1 MIGYYVHHQGSGHL
15 QRAQVVA
22 EQLHTAVT
30 GLSSTAAPPGWPGD
44 WVRLPRD
51 DQPTPSR
58 DADRDANGR
67 LHWAPLHH
75 DGYADRMGR
84 IADWIR
90 TARPRL
96 VVVDVSVEVAVLAR
110 ALAVPVAVVAM
121 RGDRRDPAHEL
132 AYDLAATLLAPWS
145 ARFAEPDWPQ
155 RWTTKVVHSGAFSRF
170 DDTVATRAPGA
181 DHVVPGSVTCLL
193 GTGGSELSSRDA
205 HAIRGA
211 TPSWNWTFCGGDFGP
226 ARIPLTDL
234 LSTSQVVVTHAGQNA
249 VAEVAA
255 LRRPAVVVAQ
265 HRPHGEQRATVEALG
280 RGDLAEVSDGWPA
293 PGRWLTLLAR
303 AVERGGS
310 RWDQWNT
317 LEGAARFAA
326 AVEEAARR

>member
-22 EQLHTAVT
+22 AQLRTAVT
-30 GLSSTAAPPGWPGD
+30 GLSSLAAPPGWPGD

-58 DADRDANGR
+58 EADCDAHGR

-96 VVVDVSVEVAVLAR
+96 IVVDVSVEVAVLAR
-110 ALAVPVAVVAM
+110 ALAVPAAVVAM

-145 ARFAEPDWPQ
+145 AHLAEPDWPQ
-155 RWTTKVVHSGAFSRF
+155 QWTAKTVHSGAFSRF
-170 DDTVATRAPGA
+170 DDMVATRGPVA
-181 DHVVPGSVTCLL
+181 DDVVPGSVTCLL
-193 GTGGSELSSRDA
+193 GTGGSELASRDA
-205 HAIRGA
+205 HAIQAA
-211 TPSWNWTFCGGDFGP
+211 TPTWNWTFCGGDFGP
-226 ARIPLTDL
+226 ARTPLMDL
-234 LSTSQVVVTHAGQNA
+234 LSASQVVVTHAGQNS

-265 HRPHGEQRATVEALG
+265 NRPHGEQRATVEALR
-280 RGDLAEVSDGWPA
+280 RGDLAEVSEGWPA
-293 PGRWLTLLAR
+293 AARWPILLAR
-303 AVERGGS
+303 AVERGGA
-310 RWDQWNT
+310 RWNQWSD
-317 LEGAARFAA
+317 LDGAARFAA
-326 AVEEAARR
+326 AVEEAARQ